1 MRRRTDYILMLRP
14 WSLSTFMAALLAVAF
29 ATTMQELF
37 AEFGARFC
45 FAGFFPAILIGS
57 LVGGAAGGHFCHP
70 AHHPDRLVGIHA
82 ALFRIQPTHP
92 GRLRQ
97 SFNLPAVEFA
107 RGLVLAVLLPGSFR
121 LDKPSLFAP

>member
-45 FAGFFPAILIGS
+45 FAGFFPAILIAS
-57 LVGGAAGGHFCHP
+57 LVGGSAGGHFCYP
-70 AHHPDRLVGIHA
+70 AHHPDRLRA
-82 ALFRIQPTHP
+82 FMPP
-92 GRLRQ
+92 YFE
-97 SFNLPAVEFA
+97 FN
-107 RGLVLAVLLPGSFR
+107 
-121 LDKPSLFAP
+121 PSLATFLLSSSLVVSFSQLCREALAILRK